1 MRTVSKISIAP
12 VKSLALEHPESIT
25 LEPWGAVG
33 NRSFFLVDDDGRLVN
48 GAKIGQLVQVRAHHD
63 GASDTL
69 TLTFPDGVVVEGPAT
84 ATGAQAKTDFYGDH
98 IVASHVVEG
107 PFSDALSAF
116 AGRLVRLVR
125 PDEPGAAND
134 IWPASMLSTASV
146 GELASRSG
154 TDIPRDARRFRLMLE
169 IDGCEIPH
177 EEDTWVGRRVR
188 VGQAL
193 LRVPGPI
200 PRCVVTTQDPSTGL
214 KDFPT
219 LRAIKEY
226 RGTRKGD
233 HIDFGV
239 YGEILGPGEVRV
251 GDAVE
256 PLEA

>member
-1 MRTVSKISIAP
+1 MRTVGRVSIAP
-12 VKSLALEHPESIT
+12 VKSLALEHPSEVT
-25 LEPWGAVG
+25 LERWGAVG
-33 NRSFFLVDDDGRLVN
+33 NRGFFLVGDDDRLVS

-63 GASDTL
+63 RPSETL
-69 TLTFPDGVVVEGPAT
+69 TLTFPDGRVVQGPSSEL
-84 ATGAQAKTDFYGDH
+84 GEPVKTDFYGDH
-98 IVASHVVEG
+98 VAASHAVEG

-116 AGRLVRLVR
+116 AGRSLRLVR

-146 GELASRSG
+146 GELAARSG
-154 TDIPRDARRFRLMLE
+154 SDVPRDARRFRLLFE
-169 IDGCEIPH
+169 VEGCELPH

-188 VGQAL
+188 VGAAV

-233 HIDFGV
+233 QIDFGV
-239 YGEILGPGEVRV
+239 YGEIVEPGVVRV

-256 PLEA
+256 PLEG

>member
-1 MRTVSKISIAP
+1 MRSVSRISIAP
-12 VKSLALEHPESIT
+12 VKSLALEHPEQVT

-33 NRSFFLVDDDGRLVN
+33 NRSFFLAGDDDRLVN

-63 GASDTL
+63 RESEAL
-69 TLTFPDGVVVEGPAT
+69 TLRFPDGGVVEGTSAEL
-84 ATGAQAKTDFYGDH
+84 GAHVKTDFYGLH
-98 IVASHVVEG
+98 VVASRTVEG

-116 AGRLVRLVR
+116 AGRSLRLVR
-125 PDEPGAAND
+125 PDEPGSAND
-134 IWPASMLSTASV
+134 VWPASMLSTASV

-154 TDIPRDARRFRLMLE
+154 SDVPRDSRRFRLMFE
-169 IDGCEIPH
+169 IDGCEAPH
-177 EEDTWVGRRVR
+177 EEDAWTGRRVR
-188 VGQAL
+188 VGEAL

-226 RGTRKGD
+226 RGTRKGE

-239 YGEILGPGEVRV
+239 YGEILEPGVVRV

-256 PLEA
+256 PLDK